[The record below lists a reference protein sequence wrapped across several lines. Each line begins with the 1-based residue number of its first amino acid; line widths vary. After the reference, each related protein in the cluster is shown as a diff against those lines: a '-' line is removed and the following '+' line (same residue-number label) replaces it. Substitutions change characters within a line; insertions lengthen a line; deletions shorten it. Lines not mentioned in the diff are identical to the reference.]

1 MAAESFVGVRV
12 AGGLLPAELLSRIA
26 AGGLAGQASADYH
39 LAPGETVR
47 AAANR
52 AWAYLTGVWA
62 TYRQAADK
70 LPESDRGT
78 TLTRERWL
86 LILLRELGYGRVPT
100 TPAGGLSADGKQ
112 LPVFHAWEHVPMHL
126 LGHVGQRE
134 VQRERPGQRGRLVQR
149 QLVDQCGRGVRVLPD
164 QAADPLHHREHVR
177 TRLTDQGLPQQVA
190 QPADVLAQLG

>member
-1 MAAESFVGVRV
+1 MATESFVGVRV

-26 AGGLAGQASADYH
+26 AGGLAGQASSDYH

-47 AAANR
+47 EAANR

-100 TPAGGLSADGKQ
+100 TPA
-112 LPVFHAWEHVPMHL
+112 
-126 LGHVGQRE
+126 VG
-134 VQRERPGQRGRLVQR
+134 
-149 QLVDQCGRGVRVLPD
+149 
-164 QAADPLHHREHVR
+164 
-177 TRLTDQGLPQQVA
+177 
-190 QPADVLAQLG
+190 